1 MLDLKFVR
9 ENLDAVKK
17 MLADRHTSLE
27 LDGFT
32 VLEERRREIIGKVEA
47 LKGERNSAS
56 KKISE
61 MKRAGEN
68 ADQLVAD
75 MRTVGD
81 KISALDEEL
90 AQVENDLREILL
102 RIPNMPAED
111 VPIGVDEND
120 NPERERWGEPRR
132 FDFEPKNH
140 WDIGSE
146 LDILDAER
154 AARVSGARFTF
165 YKGLGARLERACI
178 NFMMDLHAQK
188 QGYTEMLAPV
198 IVSKDS
204 MIGTGQLPKF
214 AEDMFKLEG
223 LDQYIVPTGEVPATN
238 YHREEILTAR
248 SSLSA
253 TPSIPPASGP
263 RPAAPA
269 GIPGA

>member
-9 ENLDAVKK
+9 ENLDAVRT
-17 MLADRHTSLE
+17 MLENRHNSLQ

-32 VLEERRREIIGKVEA
+32 ALEERRRSIIGEVES
-47 LKGERNSAS
+47 LKGERNTVS

-61 MKRAGEN
+61 MKRNGEN
-68 ADQLVAD
+68 ADELVAN
-75 MRTVGD
+75 MRAVGD
-81 KISALDEEL
+81 KITALDEEL
-90 AQVENDLREILL
+90 KKVESDLREILL

-120 NPERERWGEPRR
+120 NPERERWGEPRK

-140 WDIGSE
+140 WDIGTE

-154 AARVSGARFTF
+154 AAKVSGARFTF

-198 IVSKDS
+198 IVSRDS

-214 AEDMFKLEG
+214 AEDMFKL
-223 LDQYIVPTGEVPATN
+223 
-238 YHREEILTAR
+238 RR
-248 SSLSA
+248 SKVFSVFS
-253 TPSIPPASGP
+253 P
-263 RPAAPA
+263 
-269 GIPGA
+269 